1 MRRSTLILWSREER
15 GVAMV
20 VAILSSLIVM
30 SLALVAVG
38 LANHNT
44 SQSAFD
50 RKRLQGENAGE
61 GGADAFF
68 SLLKATPNPSM
79 PCPAVAGAPNISAD
93 LPISPAAHYDTYAS
107 FFATWPPAPTPD
119 LTCAQVQAGAIPA
132 AVLVKSVGTAV
143 NPGTGHPVQRT
154 IESLA
159 RLTPIYGGLGQAIF
173 SDLQLNFANK
183 FTVNGNGSN
192 NGDVYT
198 NGNFSLSN
206 NTVIG
211 GSVYAQGSTTIAQG
225 VVKANVWANTAVGL
239 SSGIQV
245 LGNTTSSTSSISL
258 SNNSTIFGNAKA
270 GTTISGGTINGTK
283 TQNSPSGAPPQIP
296 LPKYCWPGAATLAT
310 PPYCDA
316 SNTTLNAYAAAG
328 YTVLPTFASC
338 ALAQAW
344 INAMPAGSFVVRISP
359 SCALSWGNNSTINIK
374 GNLAIFTDGSI
385 TTVNQTNWNSV
396 GGSWTVFFVR
406 PYVYGLTCAG
416 GANDINVSN
425 NTNFNGLQVFSYS
438 QCTINFGNNNAGG
451 VNGQII
457 GGTVNI
463 TNQMVMNYVPI
474 TAPGF
479 NLTGYDVG
487 ISYLREIAN
496 GT

>member
-1 MRRSTLILWSREER
+1 MKERVMRRTLILWSREER

-61 GGADAFF
+61 AGADVFF
-68 SLLKATPNPSM
+68 SQLKTTGNPYM

-93 LPISPAAHYDTYAS
+93 LPTSPAAHYDVYAS
-107 FFATWPPAPTPD
+107 FFATWPPAPAPD
-119 LTCAQVQAGAIPA
+119 LTCAQVQAGAVPA

-173 SDLQLNFANK
+173 SDLVLNMGNK
-183 FTVNGNGSN
+183 LTLNGYGSN

-198 NGNFSLSN
+198 NGSYTVNN

-211 GSVYAQGSTTIAQG
+211 GSVYAQGSATIAQG
-225 VVKANVWANTAVGL
+225 VIKANVWANTAVDL

-245 LGNTTSSTSSISL
+245 LGNATSSISSINL

-270 GTTISGGTINGTK
+270 GTTIGGGGTINGTT
-283 TQNSPSGAPPQIP
+283 TQNSPSGAPPQLP
-296 LPKYCWPGAATLAT
+296 FPKYCWPGAATLGA

-316 SNTTLNAYAAAG
+316 TNSTLNAFAAAG
-328 YTVLPTFASC
+328 YTILPTFPSC
-338 ALAQAW
+338 AAAQAW
-344 INAMPAGSFVVRISP
+344 INAMPAGNFVVRISP
-359 SCALSWGNNSTINIK
+359 TCSSADPLAWGNNSTISIK
-374 GNLAIFTDGSI
+374 GNVAIFTDGS
-385 TTVNQTNWNSV
+385 TNNGAFVTQNQTTWNSV
-396 GGSWTVFFVR
+396 GGNFTLFVVR
-406 PYVYGLTCAG
+406 PYVYGLSC
-416 GANDINVSN
+416 
-425 NTNFNGLQVFSYS
+425 
-438 QCTINFGNNNAGG
+438 
-451 VNGQII
+451 
-457 GGTVNI
+457 
-463 TNQMVMNYVPI
+463 
-474 TAPGF
+474 
-479 NLTGYDVG
+479 
-487 ISYLREIAN
+487 AN
-496 GT
+496 GTNN